1 MASKT
6 VTVLLALAASVGAR
20 AARLETKEEMIAFL
34 SAHPSRAYFS
44 RLIRDGPYDVAIRAE
59 IKFTRA
65 VVRAIASRGS
75 TGTVGPRPVWA
86 SGDVAGSTGRWG
98 FRRAKAGGP
107 PASCPS

>member
-44 RLIRDGPYDVAIRAE
+44 RLIRDGQIHARRRPRDRE
-59 IKFTRA
+59 
-65 VVRAIASRGS
+65 SR
-75 TGTVGPRPVWA
+75 
-86 SGDVAGSTGRWG
+86 
-98 FRRAKAGGP
+98 
-107 PASCPS
+107 